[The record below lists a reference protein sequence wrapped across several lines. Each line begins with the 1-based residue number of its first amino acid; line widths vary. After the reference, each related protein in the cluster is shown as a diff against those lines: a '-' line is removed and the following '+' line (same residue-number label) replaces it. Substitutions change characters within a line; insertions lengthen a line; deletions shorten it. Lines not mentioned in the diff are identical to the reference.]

1 MNQVPR
7 TGPGVPGSGLPGSGA
22 PVPGSGAP
30 GSGAPVPGSGAPGPG
45 APVPGSGA
53 PGSGAPV
60 PGAATPAAAL
70 RVQGLTVAVR
80 SSGVT
85 LVEALDL
92 EVAHGEILGL
102 AGESGSG
109 KTTAGLAML
118 GHCKRGTR
126 ITAGSVTVG
135 GADLLRHP
143 PRELRRQRGKVIS
156 YVPQDPASALNPNLR
171 VGAQLREVLDTHRF
185 GSGEAQRESR
195 LAEML
200 VEVGLGAEPGLL
212 RRYPHQLSGGQQ
224 QRVAIAMAFACR
236 PRVIVLDEPTT
247 GLDVTTQTHVLA
259 TVRRLCAEHG
269 VAAVYITHDLAVVA
283 EIAQRVAILYAG
295 NLVEVGPT
303 AQVLDTPA
311 HPYTEGLIK
320 AAPDLEGRRVLA
332 GMPGHAP
339 DPARRPAGCR
349 FAPRCA
355 HTREACTGRLPDLV
369 EVAAGHQA
377 RCVRVGELALGVTLS
392 ERAPAATAGTAP
404 EPMLSVEGLRVA
416 FGERQVLEDVS
427 LRVDTGRCVILLGES
442 GSGKTTLA
450 RCVAGLLDRY
460 SGTVR
465 LRGTPLPAGYARRRR
480 EMLRAVQYVFQSP
493 YNSLNPRKTVGESV
507 AEPLRA
513 LTDLD
518 PRHHRAEARRML
530 AQVSLRPEL
539 LDRYP
544 DQLSGGERQRVAI
557 ARALAAG
564 PSVLICDEVTSAL
577 DVSVQASIVELL
589 RRLQGEMG
597 LTLLFVT
604 HNICLVRHVAQEVA
618 VLRSGRIAELGDV
631 DAVLSRPR
639 DAYTQEL
646 LANTPRF

>member
-1 MNQVPR
+1 VTR
-7 TGPGVPGSGLPGSGA
+7 RLPEIPASASGA
-22 PVPGSGAP
+22 GSQ
-30 GSGAPVPGSGAPGPG
+30 
-45 APVPGSGA
+45 
-53 PGSGAPV
+53 
-60 PGAATPAAAL
+60 AAAL

-80 SSGVT
+80 STGIAI
-85 LVEALDL
+85 VEGLDL
-92 EVAHGEILGL
+92 EVAEGEILGL

-126 ITAGSVTVG
+126 IAAGSVTVG
-135 GADLLRHP
+135 GTDLLRYP
-143 PRELRRQRGKVIS
+143 PAELRRQRGRLIS

-171 VGAQLREVLDTHRF
+171 VGLQLREVLETHRF
-185 GSGEAQRESR
+185 GASDAERDAR

-200 VEVGLGAEPGLL
+200 DEVGLGAEADLKPGLL
-212 RRYPHQLSGGQQ
+212 GRYPHQLSGGQQ

-259 TVRRLCAEHG
+259 TIRRLCAEHG

-295 NLVEVGPT
+295 DLLEVGPT
-303 AQVLDTPA
+303 ARILSAPA

-320 AAPDLEGRRVLA
+320 AAPDLEGRRLLA
-332 GMPGHAP
+332 GIPGHAP

-355 HTREACTGRLPDLV
+355 HVRDACTARLPDLD
-369 EVAAGHQA
+369 EVTPGHQV
-377 RCVRVGELALGVTLS
+377 RCVRVRELALGVALS
-392 ERAPAATAGTAP
+392 ERAPAAAARA
-404 EPMLSVEGLRVA
+404 ESESMLVVEGLRVA
-416 FGERQVLEDVS
+416 FGGRRVLEDVS
-427 LRVDTGRCVILLGES
+427 LRVGAGRCVILLGES

-465 LRGTPLPAGYARRRR
+465 LQDTPLPAGYAHRSRA
-480 EMLRAVQYVFQSP
+480 MLRAVQYVFQSP

-507 AEPLRA
+507 AEPLRS

-518 PRHHRAEARRML
+518 PRRHRDEVRRTL

-539 LDRYP
+539 IDRYP

-564 PSVLICDEVTSAL
+564 PKVLICDEVTSAL

-589 RRLQGEMG
+589 RRLQAEMG

-618 VLRSGRIAELGDV
+618 VLRGGRIAELG
-631 DAVLSRPR
+631 AAEEVLSQPR
-639 DAYTQEL
+639 DGYTREL

>member
-1 MNQVPR
+1 M
-7 TGPGVPGSGLPGSGA
+7 TGLPEVPAPALGVGS
-22 PVPGSGAP
+22 
-30 GSGAPVPGSGAPGPG
+30 
-45 APVPGSGA
+45 
-53 PGSGAPV
+53 
-60 PGAATPAAAL
+60 PAAAL
-70 RVQGLTVAVR
+70 RVKGLTVAVR
-80 SSGVT
+80 SRGTAIVDR
-85 LVEALDL
+85 LDL
-92 EVAHGEILGL
+92 GVGEGEILGL

-118 GHCKRGTR
+118 GHCK
-126 ITAGSVTVG
+126 
-135 GADLLRHP
+135 
-143 PRELRRQRGKVIS
+143 
-156 YVPQDPASALNPNLR
+156 
-171 VGAQLREVLDTHRF
+171 
-185 GSGEAQRESR
+185 
-195 LAEML
+195 
-200 VEVGLGAEPGLL
+200 
-212 RRYPHQLSGGQQ
+212 
-224 QRVAIAMAFACR
+224 
-236 PRVIVLDEPTT
+236 
-247 GLDVTTQTHVLA
+247 HVLA
-259 TVRRLCAEHG
+259 TIRRLCAEHG

-295 NLVEVGPT
+295 DLLEVGPT
-303 AQVLDTPA
+303 AQVLSTPA

-339 DPARRPAGCR
+339 DPAHRPAGCR

-355 HTREACTGRLPDLV
+355 HVRDACTARLPDLV
-369 EVAAGHQA
+369 EVAPGHQA
-377 RCVRVGELALGVTLS
+377 RCVRVGELALGVALS
-392 ERAPAATAGTAP
+392 ERAPAAAARAEP
-404 EPMLSVEGLRVA
+404 EPMLAVEGLRVA

-427 LRVDTGRCVILLGES
+427 LRVGAGRCVILLGES

-465 LRGTPLPAGYARRRR
+465 LQGTLVPAGYARRGRAT
-480 EMLRAVQYVFQSP
+480 LRAVQYVFQSP

-518 PRHHRAEARRML
+518 PRRHRDEVRRML
-530 AQVSLRPEL
+530 AQVSLRSEL
-539 LDRYP
+539 IDRYP

-564 PSVLICDEVTSAL
+564 PKMLICDEVTSAL

-589 RRLQGEMG
+589 RRLQAEMG

-618 VLRSGRIAELGDV
+618 VLRGGRIAELGAADE
-631 DAVLSRPR
+631 VLSQPR
-639 DAYTQEL
+639 DAYTREL

>member
-1 MNQVPR
+1 V
-7 TGPGVPGSGLPGSGA
+7 TGLPEI
-22 PVPGSGAP
+22 P
-30 GSGAPVPGSGAPGPG
+30 
-45 APVPGSGA
+45 
-53 PGSGAPV
+53 
-60 PGAATPAAAL
+60 TPALGVGGQAAAL
-70 RVQGLTVAVR
+70 RVRGLTVAVR
-80 SSGVT
+80 STGIAI
-85 LVEALDL
+85 VERLDL
-92 EVAHGEILGL
+92 EVAEGEILGL

-126 ITAGSVTVG
+126 ITAGSVMVG
-135 GADLLRHP
+135 GTDLLRYP
-143 PRELRRQRGKVIS
+143 PAELRRQRGRLIS

-171 VGAQLREVLDTHRF
+171 VGVQLREVLETHRF
-185 GSGEAQRESR
+185 GASDAERDAR

-200 VEVGLGAEPGLL
+200 DEVGLGAEAEPRSGLL
-212 RRYPHQLSGGQQ
+212 GRYPHQLSGGQQ

-259 TVRRLCAEHG
+259 TIRRLCAEHG

-283 EIAQRVAILYAG
+283 EIAQRVAILYTG
-295 NLVEVGPT
+295 DLLEVGPT
-303 AQVLDTPA
+303 ATVLSTPA

-320 AAPDLEGRRVLA
+320 AAPDLEGRRLLA

-339 DPARRPAGCR
+339 DPARRPVGCR

-355 HTREACTGRLPDLV
+355 HVRDACTAGLPDLD
-369 EVAAGHQA
+369 EVAPGHQA
-377 RCVRVGELALGVTLS
+377 RCVRVKELALGVAVS
-392 ERAPAATAGTAP
+392 ERAEAAAARAES
-404 EPMLSVEGLRVA
+404 EPMLVVEGLRVA
-416 FGERQVLEDVS
+416 FAGRQVLEDVS
-427 LRVDTGRCVILLGES
+427 LRVGAGRCVILLGES

-465 LRGTPLPAGYARRRR
+465 LESTSLPAGYARRSRA
-480 EMLRAVQYVFQSP
+480 MLRAVQYVFQSP

-507 AEPLRA
+507 AEPLRS

-518 PRHHRAEARRML
+518 PRRHRDEVRRTL

-539 LDRYP
+539 IDRYP

-557 ARALAAG
+557 ARALVAG
-564 PSVLICDEVTSAL
+564 PKVLICDEVTSAL

-589 RRLQGEMG
+589 RRLQAEMG

-618 VLRSGRIAELGDV
+618 VLRGGRIAELGAADE
-631 DAVLSRPR
+631 VLSRPR
-639 DAYTQEL
+639 DGYTREL
-646 LANTPRF
+646 IANTPRF